1 MDLLPSV
8 GWADVA
14 RRRDVDQLAAGT
26 QREIAQLESRMT
38 AAFDARLEALER
50 RLTTKIAESQ
60 KQTLFAV
67 IGAMLATVIAVS
79 GLAFAAAGLT

>member
-1 MDLLPSV
+1 
-8 GWADVA
+8 
-14 RRRDVDQLAAGT
+14 
-26 QREIAQLESRMT
+26 MT